1 MEFRVP
7 TLREALGIVYTDFF
21 LLLFRL
27 EKHHF
32 VERVLQ
38 FSEGF
43 LIYIYIRIFVDVERF
58 NLFDEVFFYFYLRI
72 GRNEW

>member
-32 VERVLQ
+32 LERVLQ

-43 LIYIYIRIFVDVERF
+43 LIYIFVYSWMSRDLICLTKF
-58 NLFDEVFFYFYLRI
+58 SSI
-72 GRNEW
+72 SICG